1 MNNDLKTISVLFR
14 ATNTIQKII
23 NEDVSQYGLN
33 PTEFGAL
40 EVLYHKG
47 PQSVQ
52 SICDKVLIA
61 SSSMSYV
68 IENLI
73 KKDYIT
79 KVKQRDDKRIH
90 IVHLTEIGKLLMDQI
105 YPNHVR
111 KLRDVLNI
119 LESNEENELQNLL
132 KKLGKQKGT
141 KE

>member
-1 MNNDLKTISVLFR
+1 MNNDLKTITILFR

-23 NEDVSQYGLN
+23 SEDVVQYALN

-52 SICDKVLIA
+52 SIRDKVLIA

-73 KKDYIT
+73 KKGYIIKT
-79 KVKQRDDKRIH
+79 KQNEDKRIH
-90 IVHLTEIGKLLMDQI
+90 IVHLTETGKLLMDQI
-105 YPNHVR
+105 YPNHVI
-111 KLRDVLNI
+111 KLRKVISI
-119 LESNEENELQNLL
+119 LKSNEEHVLQHTL

-141 KE
+141 E